1 MAESKSRSKKKTEAQ
16 AAEDGVEKAAPVKRS
31 RAKAAAAAAAA
42 AAAVM
47 VAPLEKEEVAT
58 APLPPPTKKRAAPR
72 SRTKAV
78 VDDVST
84 GTDEPIPGADPAPAK
99 TKSKA
104 ASKASAEQ
112 APATTST
119 TTTTTTSTTDHEN
132 VILQL
137 NIDAN
142 SATQTGS
149 NAPCFEQE
157 FFDYNSDLAVPDAY
171 NQFDKNGF
179 TSQPCAIAEAD
190 DEHLPITTPHVVVA
204 PKTTSKKKA
213 AAEKHHLNNGG
224 KRVFDHLSE
233 FMTRD
238 DWPLTTSVSCFWCC
252 HSFSNTPF
260 GIPTKFSA
268 DKFHVV
274 GCFCS
279 LECATAYN
287 FYSSEL
293 KHDMWESYTLINL
306 LSRRIQYKDTVRMA
320 PPRHALKMFGG
331 YMDIYEFRGQSESS
345 KVISTHT
352 YPMVAVIQQLE
363 EVNDT
368 DNYNY
373 GHRKNMF
380 VPIDKQKLFMLETK
394 MKLERTKPLYQNKN
408 TLDHTMNLKVE

>member
-1 MAESKSRSKKKTEAQ
+1 MEK
-16 AAEDGVEKAAPVKRS
+16 EKAAPVKRS
-31 RAKAAAAAAAA
+31 RAAATKAAAIVAPLEKEDVVATAPPPMPTKKRAAPRSKKAAAAAAAA
-42 AAAVM
+42 APADAD
-47 VAPLEKEEVAT
+47 A
-58 APLPPPTKKRAAPR
+58 
-72 SRTKAV
+72 S
-78 VDDVST
+78 
-84 GTDEPIPGADPAPAK
+84 TDEPGADDGASTRADPTPPK
-99 TKSKA
+99 PKSRGSKA
-104 ASKASAEQ
+104 ESVQPPVAAG
-112 APATTST
+112 TT
-119 TTTTTTSTTDHEN
+119 EN

-142 SATQTGS
+142 AATQTGAK
-149 NAPCFEQE
+149 APCFEQE

-179 TSQPCAIAEAD
+179 TSQPCAIAEVD
-190 DEHLPITTPHVVVA
+190 DETITTPHVVVA
-204 PKTTSKKKA
+204 PKTRKKA
-213 AAEKHHLNNGG
+213 AAAEKQQSLNNGG

-252 HSFSNTPF
+252 HAFSNTPF

>member
-1 MAESKSRSKKKTEAQ
+1 MAESKSRSKKKTDAQ

-31 RAKAAAAAAAA
+31 RAKAAAAA
-42 AAAVM
+42 VI

-119 TTTTTTSTTDHEN
+119 TTTTTTTTATTDHEN

-204 PKTTSKKKA
+204 PKTTSKKKAA